1 MPGHYN
7 VQYSCLLGS
16 ELADKV
22 HQAGSL
28 VVGEGDFFGTGRL
41 PPQADYYGPVLVQ
54 NEWALEAVG
63 PASLPPAAAPSSR

>member
-1 MPGHYN
+1 MPGITT
-7 VQYSCLLGS
+7 SSTPALLGS

-54 NEWALEAVG
+54 NEWALEAVE
-63 PASLPPAAAPSSR
+63 PAPLPPAAAPSSR